1 MIGWLL
7 IRLGRWGAPR
17 GPGVLGLPLIAVSLV
32 LFLSA
37 SNTLQVTSNRILAYY
52 WRSSYDILV
61 RPPGSR
67 LPLEEK
73 YNLVHANF
81 LSGAV
86 GGITRAQYEVIRSIP
101 GVALAAP
108 VAMVGYRTTTPLI
121 VDMLYMAQPRYH
133 PEQYFGRYR
142 IERTQRLFDGIQEH
156 IYMDTL
162 AGEVRPDPNMWA
174 DFQLAYSFVFP
185 IAPKETWILFLAGV
199 DPKPEAE
206 LTGLDAAIKLGGSY
220 LEDTAAISKLLSRVP
235 ERREYFSTGLQKGTV
250 KAFPMLLNRSS
261 AFVITRTVEIYRE
274 ETNTRVWART
284 FRGRDPDLLPGHI
297 LQVISPGGATRLE
310 YAPNPEPCFFH
321 LPAPV
326 QYREIS
332 PPAFL
337 PPETIAIE
345 AVPIGVHEKEL
356 IFRDS
361 PEHMTPY
368 CMQPEFNEMYLVP
381 VGEFNSEELFYATP
395 RILRNIPIGTTY
407 PLSPQEL
414 EEHIRSTLNR
424 LPFETYFLPPVTLK
438 YREDGTPVHPPR
450 TLRPTLT
457 MQGYLTTP
465 PTALTTLE
473 GACFLL
479 GREDCIS
486 AIRVVVDVEGLDPQ
500 AQARIQ
506 QVAEEIVRRTGLE
519 VDIMVGTSPRRV
531 FVHIPGIGWAEELW
545 VQKGVT
551 TRISRGFRRA
561 DLLLSGAVFLVAWLF
576 LLISQMLTVLGR
588 TRELGI
594 LRAVGWRTRTV
605 FRLVLGTALMQG
617 LAAGGLGLGLTL
629 LAVKVLRMDVPME
642 RSGLALLLGL
652 LLYLSGGVYPAW
664 RAAHLPP
671 VTTMQLGEVSGRGLA
686 LGPLSLW
693 GYGLRHLLRRP
704 LRTVGVLAVL
714 AISTALAT
722 LLLAVRFAMQGELY
736 GILLGEYVY
745 TRIRGFHYGMVGIGL
760 MLSGLSIAEVMQVG
774 VAERR
779 REIGLLKAT
788 GWHNGAVFQAI
799 VREAILVGGPGG
811 ALGALGGALVFR
823 TLYRVLS
830 PLWLPIGLAGIGLAI
845 GISTL
850 AALPPAA
857 QAAQIP
863 PAEAMRGE

>member
-1 MIGWLL
+1 MGWLW
-7 IRLGRWGAPR
+7 IRFRRWGTPR
-17 GPGVLGLPLIAVSLV
+17 GSSVLGLLSIAAGLV

-37 SNTLQVTSNRILAYY
+37 SNTLQVTSDRILAYY

-61 RPPGSR
+61 RPRGSR
-67 LPLEEK
+67 SILEEK

-86 GGITRAQYEVIRSIP
+86 GGITRAQLEAIRSIP
-101 GVALAAP
+101 GVVLAAP
-108 VAMVGYRTTTPLI
+108 VAMVGYRATTPLVI
-121 VDMLYMAQPRYH
+121 DMLYMSQPRYH
-133 PEQYFGRYR
+133 PEQYLGRYR

-156 IYMDTL
+156 VYTDTL
-162 AGEVRPDPNMWA
+162 VGEVRPDPEMWA
-174 DFQLAYSFVFP
+174 DFRLAYSFSFP
-185 IAPKETWILFLAGV
+185 IAPRETWILFLAGI
-199 DPKPEAE
+199 DPEAE
-206 LTGLDAAIKLGGSY
+206 ASLTGLNAALRRGSSY
-220 LEDTAAISKLLSRVP
+220 LENTAAISKLLSHVP
-235 ERREYFSTGLQKGTV
+235 QRREYYSEGLQKGTV
-250 KAFPMLLNRSS
+250 IAFPMLLNRHS
-261 AFVITRTVEIYRE
+261 AFVITHTVEIYRE
-274 ETNTRVWART
+274 GTNEQVWARI
-284 FRGRDPDLLPGHI
+284 FRAQDPDLLPNHF
-297 LQVISPGGATRLE
+297 LEVISPGGATQLV
-310 YAPNPEPCFFH
+310 YAPNPEPCSFD
-321 LPAPV
+321 LPAPIR
-326 QYREIS
+326 YREVPL
-332 PPAFL
+332 PPFL
-337 PPETIAIE
+337 PEGTIAVE
-345 AVPIGVHEKEL
+345 AVPIGTRGGEL
-356 IFRDS
+356 VFRDS
-361 PEHMTPY
+361 LKHTTPY
-368 CMQPEFNEMYLVP
+368 CTRPEFNEMYLVP

-845 GISTL
+845 GISIL